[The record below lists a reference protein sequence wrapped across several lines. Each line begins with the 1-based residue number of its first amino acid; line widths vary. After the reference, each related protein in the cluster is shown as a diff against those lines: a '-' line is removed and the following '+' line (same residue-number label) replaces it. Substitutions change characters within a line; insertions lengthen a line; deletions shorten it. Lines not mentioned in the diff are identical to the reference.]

1 MVFFLKLSSAFFN
14 GALKIDYVLI
24 GTFLINSKKKGIVF
38 IWIALYLYIHNPS
51 SDVNHV

>member
-1 MVFFLKLSSAFFN
+1 MVFFLNYHLLFLTEL
-14 GALKIDYVLI
+14 LKIDYVLI